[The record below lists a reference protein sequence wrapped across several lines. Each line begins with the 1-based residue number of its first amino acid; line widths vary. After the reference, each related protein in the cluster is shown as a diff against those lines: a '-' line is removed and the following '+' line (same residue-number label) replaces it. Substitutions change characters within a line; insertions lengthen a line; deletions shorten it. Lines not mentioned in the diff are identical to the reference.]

1 MDAQR
6 VSGAQEAFWSSLE
19 AYVGW
24 ELDSVMCG
32 RGTRAGVA
40 SSAPHAVQAAQ
51 GSLLAEAAPPRQAEQ
66 FQPKTLQF

>member
-24 ELDSVMCG
+24 ELDSVTCG
-32 RGTRAGVA
+32 RGTRLATPA
-40 SSAPHAVQAAQ
+40 RAAQAAQ
-51 GSLLAEAAPPRQAEQ
+51 GSLLVETGASRQAEQ
-66 FQPKTLQF
+66 FQPKKLQH

>member
-24 ELDSVMCG
+24 ELDSVMWG
-32 RGTRAGVA
+32 PGTRAGR
-40 SSAPHAVQAAQ
+40 
-51 GSLLAEAAPPRQAEQ
+51 PRV
-66 FQPKTLQF
+66 

>member
-6 VSGAQEAFWSSLE
+6 VLGAQEAFWSSLE

-32 RGTRAGVA
+32 RGTSDGVA
-40 SSAPHAVQAAQ
+40 SSAARAAQAAQ
-51 GSLLAEAAPPRQAEQ
+51 GSLLAETGASRHAEQ
-66 FQPKTLQF
+66 FQPKKLQL